1 MMVREALVLFDC
13 DTKIIDSLSLA
24 LSRPNACRRQVVYFP
39 PLTAHSPYGTTKD
52 RLYYCLFLRYYSNG
66 ASANCLVEAFRALV
80 YRLEVY
86 LSFLG
91 IQQDCGVRCSG
102 RSGTAIRSQP
112 GSGRLWP
119 SARVRPGAS
128 PSGHVFRG
136 QRDSSRLQF
145 SARGR
150 PGSSSSS
157 YTIRI
162 PARLQPP
169 PIPSLESLGR
179 LLERPRSSAAESGD
193 ARIPR
198 VALDSP
204 VSSSGSVHALATAT
218 LASKPGRDR
227 FHPPG
232 VVFSGF

>member
-1 MMVREALVLFDC
+1 MRTD
-13 DTKIIDSLSLA
+13 
-24 LSRPNACRRQVVYFP
+24 
-39 PLTAHSPYGTTKD
+39 
-52 RLYYCLFLRYYSNG
+52 
-66 ASANCLVEAFRALV
+66 
-80 YRLEVY
+80 
-86 LSFLG
+86 
-91 IQQDCGVRCSG
+91 
-102 RSGTAIRSQP
+102 GTAIRSQP

-218 LASKPGRDR
+218 SASKPGRDR

>member
-1 MMVREALVLFDC
+1 MMVREALALFDC
-13 DTKIIDSLSLA
+13 DTEIIDSLSLA

-66 ASANCLVEAFRALV
+66 ASANCLVGHQHPGASLREQSTWCHAAV
-80 YRLEVY
+80 H
-86 LSFLG
+86 
-91 IQQDCGVRCSG
+91 IQ
-102 RSGTAIRSQP
+102 GTAIRSQP

-179 LLERPRSSAAESGD
+179 LHERPRSSAAKSGD

>member
-1 MMVREALVLFDC
+1 M
-13 DTKIIDSLSLA
+13 
-24 LSRPNACRRQVVYFP
+24 YF
-39 PLTAHSPYGTTKD
+39 
-52 RLYYCLFLRYYSNG
+52 
-66 ASANCLVEAFRALV
+66 
-80 YRLEVY
+80 
-86 LSFLG
+86 
-91 IQQDCGVRCSG
+91 GVHDG
-102 RSGTAIRSQP
+102 EGSGTAIRSQP
-112 GSGRLWP
+112 GSGCLWP

-128 PSGHVFRG
+128 PSGHVFRS

-179 LLERPRSSAAESGD
+179 LLERPRSSAAESGN

>member
-1 MMVREALVLFDC
+1 MPVDVRAPRLV
-13 DTKIIDSLSLA
+13 A
-24 LSRPNACRRQVVYFP
+24 
-39 PLTAHSPYGTTKD
+39 SPAPA
-52 RLYYCLFLRYYSNG
+52 
-66 ASANCLVEAFRALV
+66 ASGL
-80 YRLEVY
+80 
-86 LSFLG
+86 
-91 IQQDCGVRCSG
+91 
-102 RSGTAIRSQP
+102 QP
-112 GSGRLWP
+112 GSAQAPLRAATCFAV
-119 SARVRPGAS
+119 SATQAAS
-128 PSGHVFRG
+128 N
-136 QRDSSRLQF
+136 F